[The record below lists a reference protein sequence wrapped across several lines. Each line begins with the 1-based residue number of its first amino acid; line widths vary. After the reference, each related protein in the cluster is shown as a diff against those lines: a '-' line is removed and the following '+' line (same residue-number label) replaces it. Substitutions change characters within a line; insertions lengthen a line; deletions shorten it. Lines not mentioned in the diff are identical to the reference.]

1 MNKLIQM
8 MLILK
13 IKILMSQN
21 NIGKELFNR
30 ISNALQSLIKPPVI
44 QMMIALGVKVQPS
57 KVSAILCRIL
67 KNYHQIFLHVTRKN
81 SLIKKLI
88 MMKHK
93 MYNKKLILLNIILV
107 KNLLDIKINHKK
119 LKKLKHLHQIILKLP
134 KI

>member
-1 MNKLIQM
+1 

-81 SLIKKLI
+81 S
-88 MMKHK
+88 
-93 MYNKKLILLNIILV
+93 
-107 KNLLDIKINHKK
+107 
-119 LKKLKHLHQIILKLP
+119 
-134 KI
+134 